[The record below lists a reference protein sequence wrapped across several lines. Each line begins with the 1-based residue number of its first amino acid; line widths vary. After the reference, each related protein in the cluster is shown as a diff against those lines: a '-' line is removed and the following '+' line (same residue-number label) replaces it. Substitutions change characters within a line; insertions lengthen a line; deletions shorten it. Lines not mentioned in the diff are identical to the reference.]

1 MRHGTFLS
9 CFLVILIPY
18 GAGAQ
23 EVAEISL
30 DEAVEQV
37 KDALWV
43 LHEPARKELEAARTT
58 EVLQTLAGDQATPPQ
73 VPAPPR
79 ATHGLVPSE
88 VTLSF
93 QVNVGKGGKLY
104 LKVFEAFEIGGS
116 KATVAVGNTIT
127 IRMRSILFADD
138 EELVSRLEGSDGEPL
153 TDLRQ
158 IYGDIVEAGG
168 SVRSTLP
175 PQ

>member
-1 MRHGTFLS
+1 MKQSTLVLS
-9 CFLVILIPY
+9 LLALLAPF

-23 EVAEISL
+23 EITEISL

-43 LHEPARKELEAARTT
+43 LHEPARKELAAAIAAQG
-58 EVLQTLAGDQATPPQ
+58 LQTLTDDLTTLTGESARLRP
-73 VPAPPR
+73 
-79 ATHGLVPSE
+79 THGLVPSE
-88 VTLSF
+88 VTISF

-104 LKVFEAFEIGGS
+104 LKVFEAFEIGGN

-153 TDLRQ
+153 TNLMQVYESIRD
-158 IYGDIVEAGG
+158 AGG
-168 SVRSTLP
+168 SIRSAP
-175 PQ
+175 PPE